1 MKKKIEKL
9 FNNLCCSQCKNGFDE
24 NSVTIKREEEVLT
37 VISLE
42 CKHCGKNFGV
52 AFLGFTDIDVKN
64 YEALDVQEG
73 PEPINYD
80 DVIDAHRF
88 IQNLEGD
95 WQKHLPK

>member
-9 FNNLCCSQCKNGFDE
+9 FSNLCCSHCKNGFDE
-24 NSVTIKREEEVLT
+24 DSITIKREEEELT
-37 VISLE
+37 VVGLS
-42 CKHCGKNFGV
+42 CKHCGKDFGV
-52 AFLGFTDIDVKN
+52 AFLGINNVDIKN
-64 YEALDVQEG
+64 YEPMEVQEG

-88 IQNLEGD
+88 IKALDAD